1 MHTVS
6 IDFQLQDALLKALSY
21 PITAVLVMLA
31 IFLFATMVFQQES
44 QRKLQ
49 PMLYGT
55 LRGRHTY
62 MNTKTA
68 SIAVSSAVIVGLFYG
83 SNLLLMASV
92 LFSLRQC
99 CFSARFLSIG

>member
-1 MHTVS
+1 AKEDSFSIRNIEKSKEDYAAMHTVS

-68 SIAVSSAVIVGLFYG
+68 S
-83 SNLLLMASV
+83 
-92 LFSLRQC
+92 
-99 CFSARFLSIG
+99 